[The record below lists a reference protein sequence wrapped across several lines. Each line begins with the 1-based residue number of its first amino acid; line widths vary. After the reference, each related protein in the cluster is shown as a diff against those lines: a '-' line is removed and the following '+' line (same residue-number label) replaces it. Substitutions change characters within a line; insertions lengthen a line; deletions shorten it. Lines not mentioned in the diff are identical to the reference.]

1 MQIIIEPVKI
11 NELQTLA
18 NISSKTFHDTFQ
30 EVNTKENMDLFL
42 DQNFNLFTLQS
53 EFTNPANH
61 FFFAKIKNDIVGYV
75 KLSETN
81 APAQV
86 RNMNALE
93 IARIYAVREKIGSGV
108 GKAMLEFSIALAEKM
123 KKQIIWLGVW
133 EHNIRAINFYE
144 RFGFKKVGEHV
155 FMLGEDAQ
163 TDWLMQ
169 KELKY

>member
-1 MQIIIEPVKI
+1 
-11 NELQTLA
+11 
-18 NISSKTFHDTFQ
+18 
-30 EVNTKENMDLFL
+30 
-42 DQNFNLFTLQS
+42 
-53 EFTNPANH
+53 
-61 FFFAKIKNDIVGYV
+61 
-75 KLSETN
+75 
-81 APAQV
+81 
-86 RNMNALE
+86 MNALE